1 MATYT
6 TIPEQVSISW
16 ATALVISWAGLK
28 RRFLRSLITMTG
40 VILAIA
46 FLAYM
51 LTVQSVTDA
60 LVAVNNN
67 DLNVLLQ
74 EAGVEIFGET
84 GTDRMTILL
93 LGLSLLTCMVGIIN
107 AMLMSVTERVRE
119 IGTLKCLGAKD
130 LFIVKTYFI
139 ESSLQGIC
147 GATLGMIL
155 GCVVAITALL
165 SNYGKHVFSHFP
177 VLSVTEAL
185 LVSLLCGSLISILA
199 AIAPAYIA
207 AKKQPVDALRVEE

>member
-1 MATYT
+1 MAEHT
-6 TIPEQVSISW
+6 TIPEQVSVSW
-16 ATALVISWAGLK
+16 ATSLVISWAGLR

-51 LTVQSVTDA
+51 LTVQNVTGA
-60 LVAVNNN
+60 LVAANDN

-74 EAGVEIFGET
+74 QAGVDILAAG
-84 GTDRMTILL
+84 GTDRMTVLL
-93 LGLSLLTCMVGIIN
+93 LGLSLLTCMVGIVN
-107 AMLMSVTERVRE
+107 AMLMSVTERIRE

-130 LFIVKTYFI
+130 LFIIKTYFI

-147 GATLGMIL
+147 GALIGMTA
-155 GCVVAITALL
+155 GAVVAITALL
-165 SNYGKHVFSHFP
+165 ANYGKYVFANFP
-177 VLSVTEAL
+177 ALPVVQAL
-185 LVSLLCGSLISILA
+185 LISLLCGSLISICA
-199 AIAPAYIA
+199 AILPAYMA

>member
-1 MATYT
+1 VATYT

-60 LVAVNNN
+60 LVAVNSN

-93 LGLSLLTCMVGIIN
+93 LGLSLLTCMVGIVN

-165 SNYGKHVFSHFP
+165 GNYGKYVFSHFP
-177 VLSVTEAL
+177 VLPVTEAL
-185 LVSLLCGSLISILA
+185 LISLLCGSLISILA